1 MKYYHLNRLID
12 ETGNSGTG
20 RIAEVVVGGPGT
32 AVVVWSEESNALG
45 VASMVVYPGGLS
57 DVEKVHGHGG
67 KTILEEAELTDE
79 RRAELRQQIEIASRK
94 LREVSSSMYRGAIG
108 YSGGFA

>member
-20 RIAEVVVGGPGT
+20 RIAEVIVGGPGT
-32 AVVVWSEESNALG
+32 AIVIWSEESNALH
-45 VASMVVYPGGLS
+45 VSSIVVYPGGLS

-67 KTILEEAELTDE
+67 KTVLEEAELTDE
-79 RRAELRQQIEIASRK
+79 RRIDLRVWIEIASRK
-94 LREVSSSMYRGAIG
+94 LHEVAFGMYGGAISSSG
-108 YSGGFA
+108 SFA